1 MSQSQINS
9 GIESL
14 LELIEDTVNE
24 LNEEGAGAFKHGD
37 YNRARSFLRDAE
49 RVSDFRYKVKTVQK
63 EWQDLFYRPRNLP
76 QTEKAEKSDSGK
88 QFKGIRTPE
97 DAFRRP
103 ILESL
108 VELKGSASW
117 EKILQRM
124 EIRLKKSLNEY
135 DLEAVSTSPK
145 VLRWYNTARWCLNTL
160 SMEGLVKNDAAEG
173 AWAITEKGQ
182 GAFKNLMKPEPVP
195 REILDK
201 ENSNH
206 SAQESPEQE
215 GGTVKRFA

>member
-24 LNEEGAGAFKHGD
+24 LNEEGAGAFKQGD

-49 RVSDFRYKVKTVQK
+49 RVSDFRYKVKALQK
-63 EWQDLFYRPRNLP
+63 EWQDLFYRPRNLA
-76 QTEKAEKSDSGK
+76 QAEKAENGSAKE
-88 QFKGIRTPE
+88 FKGTRTPE
-97 DAFRRP
+97 DVFRRP

-117 EKILQRM
+117 EKIQQRI
-124 EIRLKKSLNEY
+124 EIRLKKSFNGY
-135 DLEAVSTSPK
+135 DLEALSASPK

-160 SMEGLVKNDAAEG
+160 TMEGLVKNDAAEG
-173 AWAITEKGQ
+173 VWVITEKGQ
-182 GAFKNLMKPEPVP
+182 NTFKSLMRPDPAP
-195 REILDK
+195 REILEK
-201 ENSNH
+201 EDSNH
-206 SAQESPEQE
+206 SPQDSPEPE
-215 GGTVKRFA
+215 GATVKRFA